1 MINDVAKSI
10 IRDFESDIFVET
22 GFFRGSTAVVIR
34 SWFKDLEIVEVEINP
49 IYCQYGREIFRND
62 PNTKII
68 QSDSKA
74 FLKSNIDYFKKY
86 NNHVFYLDAHWDPE
100 NWPLRSEI
108 ENICRLSTPIII
120 IDDFKTPNEDGTIS
134 SRHGYDSYAGVDCDK
149 EYILDLISPHTDTI
163 FYAREPT
170 VDGQGSAI
178 IFVNR
183 NFEDIN
189 ERINLSS
196 LIAEKL

>member
-86 NNHVFYLDAHWDPE
+86 NNSLEFTR
-100 NWPLRSEI
+100 NK
-108 ENICRLSTPIII
+108 NIALAIYKAAYTRNYATNSVQLTS
-120 IDDFKTPNEDGTIS
+120 KWK
-134 SRHGYDSYAGVDCDK
+134 SRVTK
-149 EYILDLISPHTDTI
+149 EYGKNPFSVTWL
-163 FYAREPT
+163 
-170 VDGQGSAI
+170 G
-178 IFVNR
+178 N
-183 NFEDIN
+183 
-189 ERINLSS
+189 
-196 LIAEKL
+196 